1 MGRREQLD
9 EELWKTLEWEWDV
22 ERRERPLDTYVKAR
36 DINQDLLQVYE
47 KRQAI
52 KEEIAA
58 SDPSPINF
66 YEVAAF
72 RKQVAETRER
82 AERYAAKV
90 RSADQ
95 SG

>member
-9 EELWKTLEWEWDV
+9 EELFKTLKWEWDV
-22 ERRERPLDTYVKAR
+22 QGRERPLDTYVKAR

-58 SDPSPINF
+58 SDPSPINSH
-66 YEVAAF
+66 EVAAI